1 MGIPQ
6 SLTPLISVKV
16 VSELICDRCGLH
28 VVKGDYEYSEF
39 ICIEHRCGYGS
50 ILEDGKL
57 VCIDICQRCF
67 VDSFDED
74 LRLNERSQSSWT
86 SFFEG
91 KKVSDD
97 FMVDRIDII
106 SEKGAASGILKN
118 IKTNQA
124 ITDEDSL
131 NDSIDE

>member
-1 MGIPQ
+1 MKKYEKA
-6 SLTPLISVKV
+6 SVEF

-28 VVKGDYEYSEF
+28 VVKGDYEYNEF

-74 LRLNERSQSSWT
+74 LRLTERSQPDWGDFLES
-86 SFFEG
+86 
-91 KKVSDD
+91 KK
-97 FMVDRIDII
+97 
-106 SEKGAASGILKN
+106 A
-118 IKTNQA
+118 
-124 ITDEDSL
+124 
-131 NDSIDE
+131 

>member
-1 MGIPQ
+1 MKKYEKA
-6 SLTPLISVKV
+6 SVKV

-28 VVKGDYEYSEF
+28 VVKGDDEYSEF

-67 VDSFDED
+67 VDTFDED
-74 LRLNERSQSSWT
+74 LRLIERSQSHWT

-91 KKVSDD
+91 EKVSDD
-97 FMVDRIDII
+97 FMENRIESIPERI
-106 SEKGAASGILKN
+106 AASGILKN

-124 ITDEDSL
+124 TTDEDSL
-131 NDSIDE
+131 SDAVDDES

>member
-1 MGIPQ
+1 MKKYEKA
-6 SLTPLISVKV
+6 SVKV
-16 VSELICDRCGLH
+16 VNELICDRCGLH

-74 LRLNERSQSSWT
+74 LRLIERNQSCWT
-86 SFFEG
+86 GFFEG
-91 KKVSDD
+91 EKVSND
-97 FMVDRIDII
+97 FMAEPIDII
-106 SEKGAASGILKN
+106 AEKGAASGIFKN
-118 IKTNQA
+118 IKTNKA
-124 ITDEDSL
+124 VTDEDSL
-131 NDSIDE
+131 EDAIDE